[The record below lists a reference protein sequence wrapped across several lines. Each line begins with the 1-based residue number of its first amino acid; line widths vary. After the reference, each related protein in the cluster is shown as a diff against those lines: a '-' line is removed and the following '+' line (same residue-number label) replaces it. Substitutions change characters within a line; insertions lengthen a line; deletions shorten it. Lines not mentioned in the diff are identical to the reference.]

1 MAIYRSETTTIDL
14 HDLYLPEDVIDSLS
28 IEDQITYHQNCYNHW
43 VGLDDDYS
51 HCHKIALRELMDEED
66 TTLYL

>member
-1 MAIYRSETTTIDL
+1 MDIRREQTTGIDL
-14 HDLYLPEDVIDSLS
+14 YDLYLPDATVETLS
-28 IEDQITYHQNCYNHW
+28 IEDQIIHHQHCYDHW

-66 TTLYL
+66 VTLYL